1 MSSTSSAEPKCL
13 VRGSIN
19 IDEFFHLPHIVRP
32 GETISSTSLTK
43 RAGGKG
49 ANQAFAVAR
58 AGRQVVLD
66 GCVGSDGVW
75 VKEML
80 EKGGVDVG
88 RVQVLEDELTGRA
101 IIQSAADGENSIV
114 LHAGANYHLPSSSS
128 THSLP
133 PNLDGITHLLLQ
145 NEIPLSSTLSYL
157 TSAGSSGS
165 VTSVFNPSPM
175 LTPDQLRHFPWKD
188 LSWLIVNE
196 GELGDLLLAFS
207 SPSASSS
214 QCSSAEDG
222 NVPNSDEKDV
232 VGALDENSSTLI
244 EDAKKGILALHRNS
258 FFSPYVGV
266 ICTLGSKG
274 ILYFDPILESE
285 SISASASASPN
296 GTEQVGY
303 LPAGKLVNPLK
314 DTTGAGDCFAGYFI
328 AGLMERQEAGTGDL
342 ESILKTCLTAC
353 AICVE
358 NQGAMESVPSRS
370 SVNERL
376 A

>member
-1 MSSTSSAEPKCL
+1 MPSVSQTAQPKCL

-58 AGRQVVLD
+58 AGGQVVLD
-66 GCVGSDGVW
+66 GCVGVDGVW

-80 EKGGVDVG
+80 QKGGVDVG
-88 RVQVLEDELTGRA
+88 RLKVLDDELTGRA

-114 LHAGANYHLPSSSS
+114 LHAGANYHIPPSSSS
-128 THSLP
+128 TSTP
-133 PNLDGITHLLLQ
+133 PDLSGIAHLLLQ

-157 TSAGSSGS
+157 TSAGLQG
-165 VTSVFNPSPM
+165 VVSVFNPSPM
-175 LTPDQLRHFPWKD
+175 LTPDQLRQFPWKD

-207 SPSASSS
+207 DNSA
-214 QCSSAEDG
+214 ADG
-222 NVPNSDEKDV
+222 NGKAKA
-232 VGALDENSSTLI
+232 GALDENSANLI

-258 FFSPYVGV
+258 FFSQNVGV

-274 ILYFDPILESE
+274 ILYFDPTTKSE
-285 SISASASASPN
+285 
-296 GTEQVGY
+296 GGKDVGVGVGVGY

-314 DTTGAGDCFAGYFI
+314 DTTGAGDCFAGYFV
-328 AGLMERQEAGTGDL
+328 AGLMERESRAGDL
-342 ESILKTCLTAC
+342 ESVLKTCLTAC

-358 NQGAMESVPSRS
+358 NQGAMDSVPARS
-370 SVNERL
+370 AVIERL
-376 A
+376 G

>member
-1 MSSTSSAEPKCL
+1 MSAASQAKPKCL

-49 ANQAFAVAR
+49 ANQAFAVAK
-58 AGRQVVLD
+58 AGGRVVLD
-66 GCVGSDGVW
+66 GCVGTDGIW

-80 EKGGVDVG
+80 EKGGVDVE
-88 RVQVLEDELTGRA
+88 RVKVLEDELTGRA

-114 LHAGANYHLPSSSS
+114 LHAGANYHLPSSSAS
-128 THSLP
+128 TS
-133 PNLDGITHLLLQ
+133 PNLEGITHLLLQ

-157 TSAGSSGS
+157 TSAGSNG
-165 VTSVFNPSPM
+165 VISVFNPSPM
-175 LTPDQLRHFPWKD
+175 LTPNQLRQFPWND

-196 GELGDLLLAFS
+196 GELGDLLLAF
-207 SPSASSS
+207 ASTDEID
-214 QCSSAEDG
+214 A
-222 NVPNSDEKDV
+222 SDSRKAV
-232 VGALDENSSTLI
+232 QGLDENSSNLI

-258 FFSPYVGV
+258 FFSSDVGV

-274 ILYFDPILESE
+274 ILYFDPT
-285 SISASASASPN
+285 ASSKSNPEEAE
-296 GTEQVGY
+296 GEVRY
-303 LPAGKLVNPLK
+303 LPAGKLVNALR
-314 DTTGAGDCFAGYFI
+314 DTTGAGDCFAGYFV
-328 AGLMERQEAGTGDL
+328 AGLLERQIGVGDL

-358 NQGAMESVPSRS
+358 NQGAMESVPPRET
-370 SVNERL
+370 VNERL